1 MKEKILEILKE
12 ETKGQN
18 INEINNKLHLRG
30 MEEITELEDNLKEL
44 VTEGV
49 LHMSKNREYMLMS
62 NTKSLKV
69 GKLRINK
76 NGNGFVECE
85 PEDIFVHSNDLNGAI
100 NGDFVEVEIKTRLND
115 PEPEG
120 YIRNILKRDL
130 KNVVGEMVKDKK
142 TLAFKPDDEKL
153 NIAVKLTKESMKGCV
168 EGHKVIISIIKEIGN
183 RTFLGKVE
191 KIIGHKNDP
200 GVDILTIAAKHSIET
215 EFSED
220 VKRELKNIPDE
231 VCENDLIGRT
241 DLTKEMI
248 FTIDGDD
255 TKDIDDAISVKRD
268 GKNYV
273 LGVHIADVSNYVKVG
288 SALYD
293 SAFSRGTS
301 SYLADTVI
309 PMIPHQLS
317 NGICSL
323 NPEVIRLTIS
333 CVMTIDGNGKV
344 ISYDIFPSYIKSRK
358 QMTYKNVN
366 KILDENIIP
375 EGYGEFADTLKLMH
389 ELSKILRQE
398 KINRGYID
406 FGIDEA
412 KVIQDENGKAI
423 DIVKRVQGTGEK
435 LIEDFMIAANE
446 TVAIH
451 ISNLDLPF
459 IYRVHDL
466 PNAEKIEDFSN
477 LIKQMGYQIHTNLN
491 KITPVTM
498 QKLLNEFRDKDEF
511 VILSDMLLRS
521 MKKAIYSTNNIGHFG
536 LASKNYTHFTS
547 PIRRFPDLTVHR
559 LLRTYLFENRIDM
572 ETINFNAKYLID
584 VADHSSETEVNS
596 VEAERDVLDMK
607 MAEYMK
613 SHIGEEYEGI
623 ISGVTNFGMFVE
635 LDNLIEGLVHISTL
649 DGFYSYVPEMLSL
662 ISANKKN
669 KYRIGDRVK
678 IIVTNANKNQGI
690 IDFELVKGEKNGN
703 SK

>member
-215 EFSED
+215 EFSEE

-323 NPEVIRLTIS
+323 NPEVIRLTLS
-333 CVMTIDGNGKV
+333 CIMTIDGNGKV

-446 TVAIH
+446 TVATH
-451 ISNLDLPF
+451 ISNMDLPF

-584 VADHSSETEVNS
+584 VAEHSSETEVNS

-607 MAEYMK
+607 MAEYME

-649 DGFYSYVPEMLSL
+649 DGFYTYVPEMLSL

-669 KYRIGDRVK
+669 KYRIGDKVK

>member
-44 VTEGV
+44 VTEGI

-130 KNVVGEMVKDKK
+130 KNIVGEMVKDKK

-215 EFSED
+215 EFSEE

-423 DIVKRVQGTGEK
+423 DIVKRIQGTGEK

-446 TVAIH
+446 TVATH
-451 ISNLDLPF
+451 ISNMDLPF

-477 LIKQMGYQIHTNLN
+477 LIKQMGYQIHTNLS

-607 MAEYMK
+607 MAEYME

-649 DGFYSYVPEMLSL
+649 DGFYTYVPEMLSL

-669 KYRIGDRVK
+669 KYRIGDKVK

>member
-49 LHMSKNREYMLMS
+49 LHMSKNREYMLMN

-215 EFSED
+215 EFSEE

-446 TVAIH
+446 TVATH
-451 ISNLDLPF
+451 ISNMDLPF

-477 LIKQMGYQIHTNLN
+477 LIKQMGYQIHTNLS

-584 VADHSSETEVNS
+584 VAEHSSETEVNS

-607 MAEYMK
+607 MAEYME

-649 DGFYSYVPEMLSL
+649 DGFYTYVPEMLSL

-669 KYRIGDRVK
+669 KYRIGDKVK

>member
-215 EFSED
+215 EFSEE

-446 TVAIH
+446 TVATH
-451 ISNLDLPF
+451 ISNMDLPF

-596 VEAERDVLDMK
+596 VEAEREVLDMK
-607 MAEYMK
+607 MAEYME

-649 DGFYSYVPEMLSL
+649 DGFYTYVPEMLSL
-662 ISANKKN
+662 ISTNKKN

-678 IIVTNANKNQGI
+678 IVVTNANKNQGI
-690 IDFELVKGEKNGN
+690 IDFELVKGDKNGN

>member
-1 MKEKILEILKE
+1 
-12 ETKGQN
+12 
-18 INEINNKLHLRG
+18 

-120 YIRNILKRDL
+120 YIRNVLKRDL

-215 EFSED
+215 EFSEE

-323 NPEVIRLTIS
+323 NPEVIRLTLS
-333 CVMTIDGNGKV
+333 CIMTIDNNGKV

-412 KVIQDENGKAI
+412 KVIQDEM
-423 DIVKRVQGTGEK
+423 VKR
-435 LIEDFMIAANE
+435 
-446 TVAIH
+446 
-451 ISNLDLPF
+451 
-459 IYRVHDL
+459 
-466 PNAEKIEDFSN
+466 
-477 LIKQMGYQIHTNLN
+477 
-491 KITPVTM
+491 
-498 QKLLNEFRDKDEF
+498 
-511 VILSDMLLRS
+511 
-521 MKKAIYSTNNIGHFG
+521 
-536 LASKNYTHFTS
+536 
-547 PIRRFPDLTVHR
+547 
-559 LLRTYLFENRIDM
+559 
-572 ETINFNAKYLID
+572 
-584 VADHSSETEVNS
+584 
-596 VEAERDVLDMK
+596 
-607 MAEYMK
+607 
-613 SHIGEEYEGI
+613 
-623 ISGVTNFGMFVE
+623 
-635 LDNLIEGLVHISTL
+635 
-649 DGFYSYVPEMLSL
+649 
-662 ISANKKN
+662 
-669 KYRIGDRVK
+669 
-678 IIVTNANKNQGI
+678 
-690 IDFELVKGEKNGN
+690 
-703 SK
+703 

>member
-44 VTEGV
+44 VTEGI

-62 NTKSLKV
+62 NTKSLRV

-130 KNVVGEMVKDKK
+130 KTIVGEMVKDKK

-446 TVAIH
+446 TVATH
-451 ISNLDLPF
+451 ISNMDLPF

-477 LIKQMGYQIHTNLN
+477 LIKQMGYQIHTNLS

-607 MAEYMK
+607 MAEYME

-649 DGFYSYVPEMLSL
+649 DGFYTYVPEMLSL

-690 IDFELVKGEKNGN
+690 DFELVKGDKNGN

>member
-44 VTEGV
+44 VTEGI

-120 YIRNILKRDL
+120 YIRNVLKRDL

-215 EFSED
+215 EFSEE

-446 TVAIH
+446 TVATH
-451 ISNLDLPF
+451 ISNMDLPF

-491 KITPVTM
+491 KITPVAM

-596 VEAERDVLDMK
+596 VEAEREVLDMK
-607 MAEYMK
+607 MAEYME
-613 SHIGEEYEGI
+613 SHIGEKYEGI

-649 DGFYSYVPEMLSL
+649 DGFYTYVPEMLSL

-678 IIVTNANKNQGI
+678 IVVTNANKNQGI
-690 IDFELVKGEKNGN
+690 IDFELVKGDKNGN

>member
-44 VTEGV
+44 VTEGI

-62 NTKSLKV
+62 NTKSLRV

-130 KNVVGEMVKDKK
+130 KTIVGEMVKDKK

-231 VCENDLIGRT
+231 VCENDLLGRT
-241 DLTKEMI
+241 DLTNEMI

-288 SALYD
+288 TALYD

-446 TVAIH
+446 TVATH
-451 ISNLDLPF
+451 ISNMDLPF

-477 LIKQMGYQIHTNLN
+477 LIKQMGYQIHTNLS

-572 ETINFNAKYLID
+572 ETVNFNAKYLID

-596 VEAERDVLDMK
+596 VEAEREVLDMK
-607 MAEYMK
+607 MAEYME

-623 ISGVTNFGMFVE
+623 ISGVTNFGLFVE

-649 DGFYSYVPEMLSL
+649 DGFYTYVPEMLSL

-678 IIVTNANKNQGI
+678 IVVTNANKNQGI
-690 IDFELVKGEKNGN
+690 IDFELVKGDKNGN

>member
-85 PEDIFVHSNDLNGAI
+85 PEDIFVHGNDLNGAI

-130 KNVVGEMVKDKK
+130 KTIVGEMVKDKK

-215 EFSED
+215 EFSEE

-423 DIVKRVQGTGEK
+423 DIVKRIQGTGEK

-446 TVAIH
+446 TVATH
-451 ISNLDLPF
+451 ISNMDLPF

-477 LIKQMGYQIHTNLN
+477 LIKQMGYQIHTNLS

-584 VADHSSETEVNS
+584 VAEHSSETEVNS

-607 MAEYMK
+607 MAEYME

-649 DGFYSYVPEMLSL
+649 DGFYTYVPEMLSL

-669 KYRIGDRVK
+669 KYRIGDKVK

>member
-49 LHMSKNREYMLMS
+49 LHMSKNREYMLMN

-215 EFSED
+215 EFSEE

-323 NPEVIRLTIS
+323 NPEVIRLTLS
-333 CVMTIDGNGKV
+333 CIMTIDNNGKV

-423 DIVKRVQGTGEK
+423 DIVKRIQGTGEK

-446 TVAIH
+446 TVATH
-451 ISNLDLPF
+451 ISNMDLPF

-477 LIKQMGYQIHTNLN
+477 LIKQMGYQIHTNLS

-584 VADHSSETEVNS
+584 VAEHSSETEVNS

-607 MAEYMK
+607 MAEYME

-649 DGFYSYVPEMLSL
+649 DGFYTYVPEMLSL

>member
-44 VTEGV
+44 VTEGI

-120 YIRNILKRDL
+120 YIRNVLKRDL

-446 TVAIH
+446 TVATH
-451 ISNLDLPF
+451 ISNMDLPF

-607 MAEYMK
+607 MAEYME

-649 DGFYSYVPEMLSL
+649 DGFYTYVPEMLSL

>member
-44 VTEGV
+44 VTEGI

-215 EFSED
+215 EFSEE

-323 NPEVIRLTIS
+323 NPEVIRLTLS
-333 CVMTIDGNGKV
+333 CIMTIDNNGKV

-366 KILDENIIP
+366 KILDKNIIP
-375 EGYGEFADTLKLMH
+375 EGYEEYADTLKLMH

-423 DIVKRVQGTGEK
+423 DIVKRIQGTGEK
-435 LIEDFMIAANE
+435 IIEDFMIAANE
-446 TVAIH
+446 TVATH

-459 IYRVHDL
+459 IYRVHDI

-607 MAEYMK
+607 MAEYME

-649 DGFYSYVPEMLSL
+649 DGFYTYVPEMLSL

-669 KYRIGDRVK
+669 KYRIGDKVK

>member
-1 MKEKILEILKE
+1 MKEKILELLKE

-44 VTEGV
+44 VTEGI

-85 PEDIFVHSNDLNGAI
+85 PEDIFVHGNDLNGAI

-130 KNVVGEMVKDKK
+130 KTIVGEMVKDKK

-375 EGYGEFADTLKLMH
+375 EGYGKFADTLKLMH

-446 TVAIH
+446 TVATH

-607 MAEYMK
+607 MAEYME

-649 DGFYSYVPEMLSL
+649 DGFYTYVPEMLSL

>member
-130 KNVVGEMVKDKK
+130 KTIVGEMVKDKK

-446 TVAIH
+446 TVATH
-451 ISNLDLPF
+451 ISNMDLPF

-477 LIKQMGYQIHTNLN
+477 LIKQMGYQIHTNLS
-491 KITPVTM
+491 KIIPVTM

-572 ETINFNAKYLID
+572 ETVNFNAKYLID

-596 VEAERDVLDMK
+596 VEAEREVLDMK
-607 MAEYMK
+607 MAEYME

-623 ISGVTNFGMFVE
+623 ISGVTNFGLFVE

-649 DGFYSYVPEMLSL
+649 DGFYTYVPEMLSL

-678 IIVTNANKNQGI
+678 IVVTNANKNQGI
-690 IDFELVKGEKNGN
+690 IDFELVKGDKNGN

>member
-120 YIRNILKRDL
+120 YIRNVLKRDL

-200 GVDILTIAAKHSIET
+200 GVDILTIATKHSIET
-215 EFSED
+215 EFSEE

-323 NPEVIRLTIS
+323 NPEVIRLTLS
-333 CVMTIDGNGKV
+333 CIMTIDNNGKV

-423 DIVKRVQGTGEK
+423 DIVKRIQGTGEK

-446 TVAIH
+446 TVATH
-451 ISNLDLPF
+451 ISNMDLPF

-477 LIKQMGYQIHTNLN
+477 LIKQMGYQIHTNLS

-584 VADHSSETEVNS
+584 VAEHSSETEVNS

-607 MAEYMK
+607 MAEYME

-649 DGFYSYVPEMLSL
+649 DGFYTYVPEMLSL

-669 KYRIGDRVK
+669 KYRIGDKVK

>member
-130 KNVVGEMVKDKK
+130 KNIVGEMVKDKK

-215 EFSED
+215 EFSEE

-446 TVAIH
+446 TVATH
-451 ISNLDLPF
+451 ISNMDLPF

-607 MAEYMK
+607 MAEYME
-613 SHIGEEYEGI
+613 SHIWEEYEGI

-649 DGFYSYVPEMLSL
+649 DGFYTYVPEMLSL

-669 KYRIGDRVK
+669 KYRIGDKVK

>member
-85 PEDIFVHSNDLNGAI
+85 PEDIFVHGNDLNGAI

-130 KNVVGEMVKDKK
+130 KTIVGEMVKDKK

-446 TVAIH
+446 TVATH
-451 ISNLDLPF
+451 ISNMDLPF

-477 LIKQMGYQIHTNLN
+477 LIKQMGYQIHTNLS

-607 MAEYMK
+607 MAEYME

-649 DGFYSYVPEMLSL
+649 DGFYTYVPEMLSL

-690 IDFELVKGEKNGN
+690 IDFELVKGDKNGN

>member
-44 VTEGV
+44 VTEGI

-215 EFSED
+215 EFSEE

-446 TVAIH
+446 TVATH
-451 ISNLDLPF
+451 ISNMDLPF

-491 KITPVTM
+491 KITPVAM

-596 VEAERDVLDMK
+596 VEAEREVLDMK
-607 MAEYMK
+607 MAEYME

-649 DGFYSYVPEMLSL
+649 DGFYTYVPEMLSL

-669 KYRIGDRVK
+669 KYRIGDKVK

>member
-30 MEEITELEDNLKEL
+30 MEEITELEANLKEL
-44 VTEGV
+44 VTEGI

-446 TVAIH
+446 TVATH
-451 ISNLDLPF
+451 ISNMDLPF

-477 LIKQMGYQIHTNLN
+477 LIKQMGYQIHTNLS

-584 VADHSSETEVNS
+584 VAEHSSETEVNS

-607 MAEYMK
+607 MAEYME

-649 DGFYSYVPEMLSL
+649 DGFYTYVPEMLSL

-669 KYRIGDRVK
+669 KYRIGDKVK